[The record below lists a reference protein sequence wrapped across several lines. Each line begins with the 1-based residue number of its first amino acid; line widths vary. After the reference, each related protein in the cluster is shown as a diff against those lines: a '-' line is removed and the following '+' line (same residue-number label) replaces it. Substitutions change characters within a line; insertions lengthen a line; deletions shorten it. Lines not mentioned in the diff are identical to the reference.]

1 MSKTSKPF
9 ITPASQRPVFYEV
22 RACAR
27 FGQEQGTFEVEVKRI
42 LWYGLR
48 ETKEFHYCIAD
59 YNLSELGKYSS
70 SFKTESEL
78 FKFLRGARIIWRIK
92 KDFNSFVKPS
102 LQEAMAYAEKDHQLR
117 DRKANC
123 RWLEYDVLSSLSQT
137 EMDKLVMAGRVT
149 RTIGEAKWKPE
160 TKAEL
165 KREAD
170 KAKMES
176 VIAPPQE
183 DWEPDFD

>member
-9 ITPASQRPVFYEV
+9 ITPASQRPIFYEV

-27 FGQEQGTFEVEVKRI
+27 FGQEHGTYEVEVKRI

-48 ETKEFHYCIAD
+48 ETEKFHYCIAD
-59 YNLSELGKYSS
+59 YNLSELEKYSS
-70 SFKTESEL
+70 SFKTESGL
-78 FKFLRGARIIWRIK
+78 FKFLRGARIIWCIK
-92 KDFNSFVKPS
+92 KDFTSFVKPS
-102 LQEAMAYAEKDHQLR
+102 LQEAMAYAEN
-117 DRKANC
+117 RKAIC
-123 RWLEYDVLSSLSQT
+123 RWQMEYDVLSSLSQT

>member
-1 MSKTSKPF
+1 MSKNSKLF
-9 ITPASQRPVFYEV
+9 ITPASQRPIFYEV

-27 FGQEQGTFEVEVKRI
+27 FGQEHGTFEVEVKRI

-59 YNLSELGKYSS
+59 YNLSELERYSS

-102 LQEAMAYAEKDHQLR
+102 LQEAMAYTEN
-117 DRKANC
+117 RKANGS
-123 RWLEYDVLSSLSQT
+123 WQMEYDVLSSLSQT